1 MKSKKLL
8 IAPIVFFLLVNTSYY
23 WEGKFGL
30 FSMLTLLLLFFSFF
44 ILAILL
50 IWQIG
55 LAFSE
60 KFKEKNRLL
69 LAGVLAVVLTLTLYK
84 PNGLIDFDSI
94 EGENLLI
101 AQYEGV
107 ANCTVTIKLK
117 ENFNFKERSVCFG
130 INEGEGFYYLRN
142 DTIFFKSSNNLRT
155 TEGFYEYAI
164 LKKSDEYNNNQP
176 FEMIAYRDYKDTLG
190 TRFTVYKNN
199 LIKTPKI

>member
-1 MKSKKLL
+1 MKSRKLL
-8 IAPIVFFLLVNTSYY
+8 IAPIAFFLLVNTSYY
-23 WEGKFGL
+23 WEGKLGL

-60 KFKEKNRLL
+60 KFKDKNRLL
-69 LAGVLAVVLTLTLYK
+69 LIGVLAVVLTLTLYK

-94 EGENLLI
+94 DGENLLI

-117 ENFNFKERSVCFG
+117 DNFKFKERSVCFG
-130 INEGEGFYYLRN
+130 VSERDGVYYLRN
-142 DTIFFKSSNNLRT
+142 DTIFFKVSDGLRT
-155 TEGFYEYAI
+155 SEGGYKHAI
-164 LKKSDEYNNNQP
+164 LKKSEYYNDNQP
-176 FEMIAYRDYKDTLG
+176 FEMIVYRDSKDTLG
-190 TRFTVYKNN
+190 MRFTVYKNN
-199 LIKTPKI
+199 LIKAPKN